1 MLSRDS
7 SLREVKALVRK
18 CLNDFYRNDGAILER
33 NAGRGVSER
42 SIVFRFS
49 HYLQKRIP
57 NYFVDCDFNASFEG
71 HFDSEGVA
79 ITADRP
85 GKPIL
90 NEDGTETKRFVD
102 IIVHKRDDNP
112 QNNLICFEIKK
123 WNNRNSQDF
132 KKDEGNLRDLTS
144 RYGYVYGFHLTIHKA
159 KAKSRWTIFNDGNV
173 IVEASTILDE
183 PA

>member
-7 SLREVKALVRK
+7 SLDEVEDVVKK
-18 CLNDFYRNDGAILER
+18 CLNDLHRVDGAILDR
-33 NAGRGVSER
+33 NGGKGVAER

-49 HYLQKRIP
+49 HYLQKRI
-57 NYFVDCDFNASFEG
+57 
-71 HFDSEGVA
+71 A

-85 GKPIL
+85 GKPLL

-132 KKDEGNLRDLTS
+132 KKDEGNLRNLTS
-144 RYGYVYGFHLTIHKA
+144 RYGYVYGFHLTIHKIR
-159 KAKSRWTIFNDGNV
+159 AKSRWTIFSDGDV
-173 IVEASTILDE
+173 IVEGSTVFDE